1 MIFEQTLKLMENIS
15 SESLNKSIADCHIE
29 GLFSLVVGGTEN
41 GELTRIFYATKKIK
55 PFQAQLHS
63 HCYDLNI
70 GVVHGNV
77 KHHIAEHTSK
87 VSHYH
92 SLVWLKEYKYCSP
105 LNGGNGLTYLQE
117 TPVDL
122 FDVDLPVGGEICLSY
137 DEIHTVSCS
146 KGSIWIV
153 REKGFKTKES
163 VVLGVPFITEGLYNA
178 PKQYQIND
186 VYQLVLDKLRKVVG
200 ET

>member
-1 MIFEQTLKLMENIS
+1 MIFEDTLKLMENIS
-15 SESLNKSIADCHIE
+15 KESLTKSIADCHIK

-63 HCYDLNI
+63 HCYDLDI

-77 KHHIAEHTSK
+77 KHHIATRASELEHCN
-87 VSHYH
+87 
-92 SLVWLKEYKYCSP
+92 SLVWMNEYKYCSP
-105 LNGGNGLTYLQE
+105 LNGGTGLSYLQE
-117 TPVDL
+117 TPVNL
-122 FDVDLPVGGEICLSY
+122 FDIDLPVGAELNLSY

-153 REKGFKTKES
+153 KEKGFKTKES
-163 VVLGVPFITEGLYNA
+163 VVLGVPFITEDLYTA

-186 VYQLVLDKLRKVVG
+186 VYQIVLNKLRLG
-200 ET
+200 EIQ